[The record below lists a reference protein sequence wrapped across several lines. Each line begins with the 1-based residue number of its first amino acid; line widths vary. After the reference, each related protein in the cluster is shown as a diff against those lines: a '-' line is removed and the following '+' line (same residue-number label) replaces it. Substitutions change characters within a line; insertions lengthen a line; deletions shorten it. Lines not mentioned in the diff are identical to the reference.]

1 MTIKQS
7 GELELK
13 SFDIS
18 NHFDEDMILIEQ
30 NNTKKPVTAIYFDGI
45 KKAHYVKRFLVE
57 NTMSKFS
64 FITEHEDS
72 LLEQVSTDWR
82 PQVELIFQKEK
93 GKERQTEIINLE
105 DFITVKGEK
114 ALGNKLTSKKIKEIN
129 LLDPLPYTEIIDIE
143 EEELVT
149 DVIDIEEEVTDV
161 IAIEEEEVVA
171 EVIEQEIVLEVNEE
185 IIEEVKTEIEL
196 NITNE
201 SVEQIKPKDDSE
213 TEGQTTLEL

>member
-1 MTIKQS
+1 MLGAFKAQDKILTIKQS

-64 FITEHEDS
+64 FITEHQES
-72 LLEQVSTDWR
+72 ELELVSTDWR

-93 GKERQTEIINLE
+93 GKDRQTEIINLE

-129 LLDPLPYTEIIDIE
+129 LLDPLPYTKIIDIE
-143 EEELVT
+143 Q
-149 DVIDIEEEVTDV
+149 EEV
-161 IAIEEEEVVA
+161 AA
-171 EVIEQEIVLEVNEE
+171 QVIEHEIVPELTEE
-185 IIEEVKTEIEL
+185 IIENVTTEIEL

-201 SVEQIKPKDDSE
+201 SVEQIKPKDDNES
-213 TEGQTTLEL
+213 EGQITLEL